1 MDGRINALAARHG
14 MAREKLIKN
23 LQEREALGQIEEE
36 ILLGKT
42 LAFLSANATVET
54 VAPGEAEAQA
64 GAAESQPETPAL

>member
-1 MDGRINALAARHG
+1 MT
-14 MAREKLIKN
+14 REKLLKN

-54 VAPGEAEAQA
+54 IAPGEAEAEA
-64 GAAESQPETPAL
+64 GAAESQPETPSL